1 MTGIN
6 FKNISFSL
14 DKENWF
20 IVLAIVLSIA
30 YVKIFNLNEIYEN
43 TLLENFQLIPLIAS
57 FVLCTKAKKYKN
69 FFKAIAIVVV
79 FMFLR
84 ELSYGRTIFC
94 LMPGDPY
101 NTYPWSHYK
110 YGFLVNYIVGAALGL
125 SALWFIIK
133 KVYLET
139 FEILKTT
146 ILPFWTFFASFGLVA
161 IQLISEKT
169 LHSTIIEE
177 ISEFGL
183 YFGILALVLIYRKQL
198 EKNL

>member
-1 MTGIN
+1 MAGLN
-6 FKNISFSL
+6 FKNISFSF

-20 IVLAIVLSIA
+20 IVAAIVASFA
-30 YVKIFNLNEIYEN
+30 YVGIFNLSEIYEN
-43 TLLENFQLIPLIAS
+43 TLLENFQLVPLIAS

-69 FFKAIAIVVV
+69 FFTTIAIVMV

-94 LMPGDPY
+94 TMPGDPY

-125 SALWFIIK
+125 SALWFIVK
-133 KVYLET
+133 KVYLEV
-139 FEILKTT
+139 FEILKKTA
-146 ILPFWTFFASFGLVA
+146 IPFWTFLASFGLIYV
-161 IQLISEKT
+161 QMLSEKT
-169 LHSTIIEE
+169 LHSTVIEE

-198 EKNL
+198 EKN